1 MADTAS
7 DSYWALTTGNRNE
20 VQPAV
25 SPDGNKIVYTAVLMD
40 FDLVEAPL
48 DGSPP
53 RTLLSTSRWEAMPAW
68 SSAHEQFVYVT
79 NRSGPEEIWL
89 KSQRE
94 GWARPLVTAR
104 DFPNAPTRLFL
115 APVFSP
121 DGTRIAYTRVG
132 TDSAAIWITPVS
144 GGSPVRLTTESASE
158 FPPAWSP
165 DGNWLAYV
173 RVSEG
178 KQYLVKARLGGREAP
193 IVLKEEVRAS
203 CRPGPQPE
211 NGSPAK
217 CRRVEQCSRME
228 SGCSSRPMARGR
240 NRSVSLK
247 LYTYSF
253 PETEKQF
260 MASVLAVGRV
270 CFFRSI

>member
-1 MADTAS
+1 MLLFINRTLREEEAWLLPYPSGTPRRILQSLAAIVGTPQFSWMPDSRHIVMSFSPSRDTPSHLWMADTAS
-7 DSYWALTTGNRNE
+7 DSYWALTTGNRSE

-25 SPDGNKIVYTAVLMD
+25 SPDGNKIVYTAVLVD

-94 GWARPLVTAR
+94 GWTRPLVTAR
-104 DFPNAPTRLFL
+104 DFPNAATRWFM

-132 TDSAAIWITPVS
+132 TETAAAIWITPIS
-144 GGSPVRLTTESASE
+144 GGSPVRLTTESATE
-158 FPPAWSP
+158 FPPA
-165 DGNWLAYV
+165 
-173 RVSEG
+173 
-178 KQYLVKARLGGREAP
+178 
-193 IVLKEEVRAS
+193 
-203 CRPGPQPE
+203 
-211 NGSPAK
+211 
-217 CRRVEQCSRME
+217 
-228 SGCSSRPMARGR
+228 
-240 NRSVSLK
+240 
-247 LYTYSF
+247 
-253 PETEKQF
+253 
-260 MASVLAVGRV
+260 
-270 CFFRSI
+270 